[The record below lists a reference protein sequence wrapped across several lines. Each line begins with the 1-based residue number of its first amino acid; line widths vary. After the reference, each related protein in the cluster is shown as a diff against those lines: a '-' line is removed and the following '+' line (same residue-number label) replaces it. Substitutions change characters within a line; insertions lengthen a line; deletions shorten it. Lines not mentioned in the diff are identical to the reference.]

1 MSFLRTLETARR
13 SRLAA
18 PLALLLGIA
27 VLLTNEAGHLRALSV
42 IESREALLEARVEV
56 SLLLREVTA
65 AESSQRGYLLTG
77 RPEYK
82 EPYTRAAAQVDG
94 QLAHLATLYARWPDR
109 RDDVRK
115 LDDLTR
121 RRMSELNTTIRMFEG
136 THSGTWRDLV
146 MSDIGRETMLAIER
160 QARDMAQVETLRI
173 DEQRRQ
179 LTDTL
184 YYSRLGIAALVVLSL
199 AALMMYARQARRLDA
214 ERGERAAALRF
225 ERDRLE
231 QEVERRTREITQ
243 IATHLQTAREDERSR
258 LARELHDELGGLLT
272 AAKLDVARMRS
283 RLSATTPEVLER
295 MGHLVKTLDDG
306 IALKRRIIEDLRPS
320 SLNNLGLKAALEIL
334 CAEFAERSELVVDAE
349 IEELPLDDSGRLT
362 VYRLVQ
368 EALTNVAKYAGAK
381 RVLVTVKAQE
391 GDAGIAEIAVA
402 DDGIGFDPG
411 AASVTA
417 HGLAGMRFRVRSA
430 QGELKIRSR
439 PGHGTTIQARLPMRG
454 DAGPPLHDDPGA
466 MPDEG
471 PLPATGEAAPAQ
483 TLDVA
488 ANAAAASPG
497 AHRPA
502 GA

>member
-27 VLLTNEAGHLRALSV
+27 VLLTNEAGHHRALTV

-94 QLAHLATLYARWPDR
+94 QLSHIATIYARWPDR

-115 LDDLTR
+115 LDELTR
-121 RRMSELNTTIRMFEG
+121 RRMSELNTTIRMFEDS
-136 THSGTWRDLV
+136 HSGTWRDLV

-160 QARDMAQVETLRI
+160 QARDMAQVETVRI

-295 MGHLVKTLDDG
+295 MGHLVKTLDEG

-334 CAEFAERSELVVDAE
+334 CAEFAERSELDVETAIQEV
-349 IEELPLDDSGRLT
+349 PLGESGRLT

-381 RVLVTVKAQE
+381 KVKVSVKE
-391 GDAGIAEIAVA
+391 EAGSATIAVV

-430 QGELKIRSR
+430 LGELKIRSK
-439 PGHGTTIQARLPMRG
+439 PGHGTTIQARLPIQG
-454 DAGPPLHDDPGA
+454 EEEA
-466 MPDEG
+466 
-471 PLPATGEAAPAQ
+471 PADLESEAALAS
-483 TLDVA
+483 A
-488 ANAAAASPG
+488 ADTTSAAAATGPLDADENPEDPSTVG
-497 AHRPA
+497 RRAA

>member
-13 SRLAA
+13 SRYAA
-18 PLALLLGIA
+18 PVALLLGLA

-42 IESREALLEARVEV
+42 IESREALLDARVEV

-82 EPYTRAAAQVDG
+82 DPYTRAAAQVDA
-94 QLAHLATLYARWPDR
+94 QLGRIATIYSRWPDR
-109 RDDVRK
+109 RADVSK
-115 LDDLTR
+115 LDELTR
-121 RRMSELNTTIRMFEG
+121 QRMSELNTTIRMFED
-136 THSGTWRDLV
+136 SRNGTWRDLV
-146 MSDIGRETMLAIER
+146 LTDIGRETMLAIEK

-173 DEQRRQ
+173 DVQRRQ

-184 YYSRLGIAALVVLSL
+184 FFSRIGIAVLVAL
-199 AALMMYARQARRLDA
+199 ALYALLMYARQARRLDA
-214 ERGERAAALRF
+214 ERIERAASLRF

-243 IATHLQTAREDERSR
+243 IADHLQTAREDERSR

-283 RLSATTPEVLER
+283 RLAAMSPEVLER

-320 SLNNLGLKAALEIL
+320 SLNNLGLKAALDIL
-334 CAEFAERSELVVDAE
+334 CAEFAERSELGVEAT
-349 IEELPLDDSGRLT
+349 IEELPLGDAGRLT

-368 EALTNVAKYAGAK
+368 EALTNVAKYAGARHVK
-381 RVLVTVKAQE
+381 VTVAVRGE
-391 GDAGIAEIAVA
+391 HAHIEVA
-402 DDGIGFDPG
+402 DDGVGFDTA

-439 PGHGTTIQARLPMRG
+439 PGHGTVIHARLPIEPVPAPEAARPGG
-454 DAGPPLHDDPGA
+454 DAEPAPAPGA
-466 MPDEG
+466 
-471 PLPATGEAAPAQ
+471 PAESPAAQGTA
-483 TLDVA
+483 DA
-488 ANAAAASPG
+488 
-497 AHRPA
+497 
-502 GA
+502 